1 MADELVG
8 TKCSASNSLNYSNY
22 SNLHG
27 VHNCEKCAELE
38 LQLHLVRDELSSVQL
53 IIQMLTKEQVH
64 KDTITKQIQHVEVKR
79 QGDESW
85 KMITNKGT
93 KKRSEGTVKLKDNDL
108 LNTKEVILTAN
119 RFTALETNSNT
130 TSNEYGM
137 RPASENKPSA
147 TGSDKERE
155 VKNM

>member
-53 IIQMLTKEQVH
+53 IIQMLTKEQDH
-64 KDTITKQIQHVEVKR
+64 KDTITTQIQHV
-79 QGDESW
+79 
-85 KMITNKGT
+85 
-93 KKRSEGTVKLKDNDL
+93 KLN
-108 LNTKEVILTAN
+108 
-119 RFTALETNSNT
+119 
-130 TSNEYGM
+130 
-137 RPASENKPSA
+137 
-147 TGSDKERE
+147 DKETTAG
-155 VKNM
+155 K